1 MRQLH
6 EPSITAW
13 ITADAAL
20 LYVIVSQGTRI
31 AGTRSLHVVVA
42 KAYTVG
48 KALHLAVLLISM
60 LKNSLLAA
68 LVTLR
73 WP

>member
-1 MRQLH
+1 MRELH

-13 ITADAAL
+13 ITADAAV
-20 LYVIVSQGTRI
+20 LYVIVSQGTRL

-42 KAYTVG
+42 KTYTVG

>member
-1 MRQLH
+1 MRQLSLQSQH
-6 EPSITAW
+6 GSHVAN
-13 ITADAAL
+13 AAA
-20 LYVIVSQGTRI
+20 LYVIVGRGTRL

-48 KALHLAVLLISM
+48 KALHLAVLLIAM

-68 LVTLR
+68 LVMLG

>member
-1 MRQLH
+1 M
-6 EPSITAW
+6 
-13 ITADAAL
+13 
-20 LYVIVSQGTRI
+20 LYVIVGQGTRL

-48 KALHLAVLLISM
+48 KVLHLAVLLIAM
-60 LKNSLLAA
+60 LINSLLAA
-68 LVTLR
+68 LVTLG